1 MSLFHLISPTVSAPR
16 GREMIKRNPWEL
28 TAVFYSKKFLRDSLV
43 CTIREIIGL
52 LDYDIIESL
61 LRKKKSVSVFNFL
74 AEILAALLLVFFD
87 GSCCFLS
94 HDFIITCEL
103 RPCLRAHIGQ

>member
-61 LRKKKSVSVFNFL
+61 LRKKKKVFLFL
-74 AEILAALLLVFFD
+74 TFWQKSSQLCYWYFLMVHVASCPTIL
-87 GSCCFLS
+87 
-94 HDFIITCEL
+94 
-103 RPCLRAHIGQ
+103 